1 MASDEAIGA
10 IIAVVMSI
18 IIVAV
23 GGYLVSTMFLPSG
36 EDYSN
41 MAMRDIASHAKK
53 IDKADSGYCSDFR
66 IKVPSGFRINVEEKE
81 IMIDT
86 VGKGTV
92 KSIDMKYSLSLPSK
106 YDGDNDL
113 NNPGNS
119 FPINEDFQDTVDE
132 EVCMCKKGSN
142 LIMFPQ
148 PTVLGIVEHCETW
161 ISVRLND
168 QLTSRF

>member
-1 MASDEAIGA
+1 MAVALEIQG
-10 IIAVVMSI
+10 IISVVMAAMFV
-18 IIVAV
+18 VA
-23 GGYLVSTMFLPSG
+23 GAYLLSTIFIPSG
-36 EDYSN
+36 EEYSI

-53 IDKADSGYCSDFR
+53 IDKADSGDCSDFR